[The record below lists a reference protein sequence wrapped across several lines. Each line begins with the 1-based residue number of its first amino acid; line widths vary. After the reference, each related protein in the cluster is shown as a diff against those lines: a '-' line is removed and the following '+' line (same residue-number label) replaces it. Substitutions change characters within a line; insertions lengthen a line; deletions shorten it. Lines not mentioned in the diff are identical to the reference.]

1 MRFVLIYVENPYSLV
16 RGFGSH
22 KTAEPKIIQMKPQ
35 RPSSFR
41 RVLKP
46 CPFNLAHILGRSS
59 LNFQNLR
66 DESSLEVSPA
76 SFKITRK
83 IGELLTSGKSFSP
96 IGGCSMIVDY
106 GGDHT
111 FGDSFTVGSHKNLA
125 WQSWMVVANY
135 NFGCK
140 HFVSPWAGWE
150 RWRAVLGINKILAGN
165 CNST

>member
-41 RVLKP
+41 RVLKL

-111 FGDSFTVGSHKNLA
+111 FTVGSHKKSSLA
-125 WQSWMVVANY
+125 ELDGRRKLQFRLQAFCFTLSWM
-135 NFGCK
+135 GEMTC
-140 HFVSPWAGWE
+140 G
-150 RWRAVLGINKILAGN
+150 LGY
-165 CNST
+165 

>member
-22 KTAEPKIIQMKPQ
+22 KTAEPKIIQMKQQ

-46 CPFNLAHILGRSS
+46 RPYNLAHILGRSS
-59 LNFQNLR
+59 FNFQNLR

-111 FGDSFTVGSHKNLA
+111 FGDSFTVGSHKKSSLA
-125 WQSWMVVANY
+125 ELDGRRKLQFRLQAFCFTLSWM
-135 NFGCK
+135 GEMTC
-140 HFVSPWAGWE
+140 G
-150 RWRAVLGINKILAGN
+150 LGY
-165 CNST
+165 